1 MHRHQTRCD
10 PTHRLI
16 PTRGFTLIE
25 LLVVISVIATL
36 AGLLL
41 PALSRA
47 RSQAQ
52 AITCLNNLKQ
62 LGLANWMYFTDEGT
76 PVHYAIWPY
85 LWMQTLQSRYSA
97 IDRVRICPTAPER
110 TPAQLA
116 KDSSPYG
123 SVTRA
128 WYVHSG
134 STTTNYQGG
143 YALNGYFYS
152 DSPYGEPKY
161 FFKSESEVTCP
172 TKTPFFVDAIW
183 LDAWPLSTD
192 RPATNLAEG
201 DAVLRGGLQRI
212 AVPRHSCANSRAVK
226 NFDLKNTL
234 PGSVNVSFADTHAE
248 NVKLEKLWG
257 LYWHKYWE
265 PPAKRPGLAGAS
277 ASVSTN

>member
-1 MHRHQTRCD
+1 MHRLQTRRD

-41 PALSRA
+41 PALGRA

-52 AITCLNNLKQ
+52 AIACLNNLKQ

-128 WYVHSG
+128 WFVHSG
-134 STTTNYQGG
+134 NTTTNYQGG

-192 RPATNLAEG
+192 RPCTNLAEG
-201 DAVLRGGLQRI
+201 DALLRGGLQRI
-212 AVPRHSCANSRAVK
+212 AVPRHSSSNSRAVK
-226 NFDLKNTL
+226 NFDLKDTL

-257 LYWHKYWE
+257 LYWHKNWE
-265 PPAKRPGLAGAS
+265 PPAKRPGSAGGAS
-277 ASVSTN
+277 ASSN